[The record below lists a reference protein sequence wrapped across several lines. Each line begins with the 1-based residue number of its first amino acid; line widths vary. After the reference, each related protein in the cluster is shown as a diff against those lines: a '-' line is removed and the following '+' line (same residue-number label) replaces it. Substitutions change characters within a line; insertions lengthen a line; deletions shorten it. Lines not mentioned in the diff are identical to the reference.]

1 MPEEWNQIA
10 FDDHVHDANTKGR
23 KSPTHLIMDAWIK
36 GIRRLRVIYYNHIS
50 SISATELLQAAEIMG
65 ITVRIGIEFSAR
77 FRGKYVGLIWVPRGF
92 HDAQDFLCFL
102 EEPEVEALMLEGRV
116 ASRYQEKRVLALLGE
131 VNKRHRHAIR
141 EKYKL
146 DLPELEESDFRAY
159 VAPGQASALHLA
171 RYLHAKIVPL
181 LSDRVE
187 ALRQDYQST
196 HDADEQRR
204 IQALVDELNHLTADA
219 MMDEYLDRVH
229 NPDIANPEDSNPEDS
244 NKDEE
249 IPWLLRLDP
258 KNLIDHLVNLRSGY
272 RLTLNLTGLQVEDVL
287 EILYAGEGRITRL
300 EIFNL
305 KDHSAGLTG
314 HVPAIAEMQQAVN
327 QGNVIA
333 LKSILRRSI
342 QRLSLE
348 DPPDASRIEQLRV
361 ILHDIIT
368 LKAFYTGT
376 RLTSRIGSD
385 STGGSPRTYGMGLVV
400 EETLPQRARRQID
413 RPNEARLRLPIA
425 VQVARQIVFHPRPTP
440 PGPSR
445 LMNALRRLPGC
456 GNLGLR
462 REKSWQVHEYATRLV
477 PHGNIITLGGIRVP
491 ELNGLDLKVDSTGQ
505 RGKQRMSNMNNFMKN
520 SLKVLLGFIPAF
532 ATFALTKQWWLLAYG
547 GAFIW
552 FGITGLRNVMQ
563 SVLGGGGL
571 RRSPLLRWNDLISWQ
586 RITDSLLFTGFS
598 VPLLDYVTK
607 TVILDRGMGI
617 TTATHPIMLYSLMAL
632 ANGIYLSSHN
642 ILRGLPR
649 GAVVGNFFRSILS
662 IPLAVGF
669 NAAAGMLLTSMRIR
683 PVDLILQRWAAII
696 SKAASDVV
704 AGIIEGLADRFQN
717 IERRRNALK
726 QIIRQTL
733 DTYADLELL
742 LPEAQV
748 MEYLKSPEKWEG
760 KIPADVRDLAK
771 RMFVHALDLLYFWM
785 YQPRARIALRS
796 QIRTL
801 SPEERDI
808 LLQAQIVLRQERPIS
823 QMFVDGILG
832 KGFAE
837 PLAFYLSQAPA
848 YLAAVDKLIT
858 AEKEN

>member
-1 MPEEWNQIA
+1 
-10 FDDHVHDANTKGR
+10 
-23 KSPTHLIMDAWIK
+23 
-36 GIRRLRVIYYNHIS
+36 
-50 SISATELLQAAEIMG
+50 
-65 ITVRIGIEFSAR
+65 
-77 FRGKYVGLIWVPRGF
+77 
-92 HDAQDFLCFL
+92 
-102 EEPEVEALMLEGRV
+102 
-116 ASRYQEKRVLALLGE
+116 
-131 VNKRHRHAIR
+131 
-141 EKYKL
+141 
-146 DLPELEESDFRAY
+146 
-159 VAPGQASALHLA
+159 
-171 RYLHAKIVPL
+171 
-181 LSDRVE
+181 
-187 ALRQDYQST
+187 
-196 HDADEQRR
+196 
-204 IQALVDELNHLTADA
+204 
-219 MMDEYLDRVH
+219 
-229 NPDIANPEDSNPEDS
+229 
-244 NKDEE
+244 
-249 IPWLLRLDP
+249 
-258 KNLIDHLVNLRSGY
+258 
-272 RLTLNLTGLQVEDVL
+272 
-287 EILYAGEGRITRL
+287 
-300 EIFNL
+300 
-305 KDHSAGLTG
+305 
-314 HVPAIAEMQQAVN
+314 
-327 QGNVIA
+327 
-333 LKSILRRSI
+333 
-342 QRLSLE
+342 
-348 DPPDASRIEQLRV
+348 
-361 ILHDIIT
+361 
-368 LKAFYTGT
+368 
-376 RLTSRIGSD
+376 
-385 STGGSPRTYGMGLVV
+385 
-400 EETLPQRARRQID
+400 
-413 RPNEARLRLPIA
+413 
-425 VQVARQIVFHPRPTP
+425 
-440 PGPSR
+440 
-445 LMNALRRLPGC
+445 
-456 GNLGLR
+456 
-462 REKSWQVHEYATRLV
+462 
-477 PHGNIITLGGIRVP
+477 
-491 ELNGLDLKVDSTGQ
+491 
-505 RGKQRMSNMNNFMKN
+505 
-520 SLKVLLGFIPAF
+520 
-532 ATFALTKQWWLLAYG
+532 TKQWWLLAYG

-669 NAAAGMLLTSMRIR
+669 NAAAGMLLTSMRIG
-683 PVDLILQRWAAII
+683 PVDLILQKWAAII